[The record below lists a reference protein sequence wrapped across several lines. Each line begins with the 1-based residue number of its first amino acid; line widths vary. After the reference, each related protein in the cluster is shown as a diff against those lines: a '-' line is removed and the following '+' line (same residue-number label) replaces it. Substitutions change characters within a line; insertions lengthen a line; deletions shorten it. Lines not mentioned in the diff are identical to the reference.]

1 MVPTKETNPTTPSCR
16 PLPTVFAEMV
26 ALYGE
31 RPALSGPDLPGPLS
45 YLQVQAAASRLAVQ
59 LSARPEAPP
68 EVCAIF
74 LPTSATHVMAV
85 LGVLQAGQVWLSLDP
100 TYPDERLRL
109 MLAETQPVAIL
120 TDATLAGR
128 AAGLAPNSRVIIW
141 QPDVTATPA
150 LLLPV
155 SPDPWRPACIF
166 FTSGSTGRPK
176 SAVHTHA
183 NIFFDIARQTRDL
196 AISPAD
202 RFDLLFSASFSAFLS
217 PVFGALL
224 TGASV
229 HVWPLHL
236 RLMTDLRDWL
246 EDQRITV
253 ATMSVST
260 YRRLVAAPPRHGF
273 PAMRI
278 LSIGAEPLVMA
289 DYEIFAQRFPR
300 DCLLQNALA
309 TTETRTIAQECHPAS
324 APPPSQVTCGRAV
337 DRKPIELRDPTG
349 QPVPVGQAGEIVVI
363 SEVISAGDWSFFR
376 DLPQRTLGAARLTV
390 HRTGDAGRF
399 LPDGRLI
406 HLGRLDSQLK
416 VRGHRVEALEV
427 ENALLRHP
435 AVANAA
441 VCIIPDAAENAVLTA
456 ALITKPGQLPAP
468 SALRNFLLGSLPEY
482 AVPARFVFVPTLP
495 ATPSGKLDRKAVPA
509 FIAALPEA
517 SAVASAPLV
526 QDGNDPLLD
535 RILHLWS
542 TALNA
547 RLQPDDDFF
556 TSGGDSLQAV
566 ETMAALQAELNL
578 TLSPGLIVEYSTA
591 RRLAAHL
598 KQVSPGETAAVT
610 VRALRSGQPG
620 YFPVYFLPP
629 WNHSCT
635 VFRDLARVPAPGQA
649 HPWFALESF
658 NPAEAIPDSI
668 EQLAARYLPVLSRLH
683 PDTPFCLAG
692 YSAGGFITW
701 EIARQLAAA
710 GRRNVHV
717 ILLDCP
723 RMFSQLTPAEAA
735 AEARAKRPWVKMR
748 NLISHAIHPRGLH
761 RGDFIRELLW
771 GKLSWWL
778 HRRHRQAPPDPYA
791 EAYQANIKLSCRYQV
806 IPLSLPVA
814 VVRARFQASWLTR
827 FQADLGW
834 TPFCQGSFALE
845 EVNDSHLNMLYAPG
859 AKSTA
864 ETIDRLTAKW
874 AAADSRAPHPRATQQ
889 PA

>member
-1 MVPTKETNPTTPSCR
+1 MALTNETNSVPPPR
-16 PLPTVFAEMV
+16 PLSVVFADRV
-26 ALYGE
+26 AHHGD
-31 RPALSGPDLPGPLS
+31 RPALSGPDLAAPLN
-45 YLQVQAAASRLAVQ
+45 YTQAHATATRLAAK
-59 LSARPEAPP
+59 LSPRPDAPP

-74 LPTSATHVMAV
+74 LPTGATHVLAV

-109 MLAETQPVAIL
+109 MLADTQPAWII
-120 TDATLAGR
+120 TDAALAAR
-128 AAGLAPNSRVIIW
+128 AAQLAPHARVLAW
-141 QPDVTATPA
+141 QPDLSSTPVA
-150 LLLPV
+150 LPPV
-155 SPDPWRPACIF
+155 SPDPWRPTCIF

-183 NIFFDIARQTRDL
+183 NIFFDIGRQTRDL
-196 AISPAD
+196 AITATD

-273 PAMRI
+273 PALRI
-278 LSIGAEPLVMA
+278 LSIGAEPLAKA

-309 TTETRTIAQECHPAS
+309 TTETRTIAQECHGA
-324 APPPSQVTCGRAV
+324 AMPPPSVVTCGRPV
-337 DRKPIELRDPTG
+337 DYKQIELRDAAG
-349 QPVPVGQAGEIVVI
+349 QPVPVGQPGEIVVI

-376 DLPQRTLGAARLTV
+376 ELPQRTLGAARRTV

-416 VRGHRVEALEV
+416 IRGHRVEALEV

-441 VCIIPDAAENAVLTA
+441 VCVTADAAGNAVLTA
-456 ALITKPGQLPAP
+456 AVMAKSEPAP
-468 SALRNFLLGSLPEY
+468 TPAALRNFLLASLPEY
-482 AVPARFVFVPTLP
+482 AVPARFIFVPTLP
-495 ATPSGKLDRKAVPA
+495 ATPSGKLDRKA
-509 FIAALPEA
+509 LPDF
-517 SAVASAPLV
+517 VASQPQTPVDVAAPLAR
-526 QDGNDPLLD
+526 QDDPMLERVL
-535 RILHLWS
+535 RVWS
-542 TALNA
+542 TALNT

-556 TSGGDSLQAV
+556 TQGGDSLQAV
-566 ETMAALQAELNL
+566 ATMAALQTELNL

-591 RRLAAHL
+591 RRLAGYL
-598 KQVSPGETAAVT
+598 TQAAPTDTSEVT
-610 VRALRSGQPG
+610 VRALRPGQPG
-620 YFPVYFLPP
+620 CFPVYFLPP
-629 WNHSCT
+629 WNHGCT
-635 VFRDLARVPAPGQA
+635 LFRDLARADIPGQT

-658 NPAEAIPDSI
+658 NSAAATPDSI
-668 EQLAARYLPVLSRLH
+668 EQLAARYVPVLSRLH

-701 EIARQLAAA
+701 EIAQQFAAT
-710 GRRNVHV
+710 GRRDVHV
-717 ILLDCP
+717 LLLDCP
-723 RMFSQLTPAEAA
+723 KMYSHLSPAEAA
-735 AEARAKRPWVKMR
+735 AEVRAKQPWVKMR
-748 NLISHAIHPRGLH
+748 RLLSHSIHPRGLH
-761 RGDFIRELLW
+761 RSDFVRELLF

-791 EAYQANIKLSCRYQV
+791 EAYQANILLSCRYQV
-806 IPLSLPVA
+806 RPLSLPVA
-814 VVRARFQASWLTR
+814 VIRARHQASWLAR

-834 TPFCQGSFALE
+834 TPFCRESLTVA
-845 EVNDSHLNMLYAPG
+845 EVNSSHLNMLYAPD
-859 AKSTA
+859 ATA
-864 ETIDRLTAKW
+864 TAATIDRLTAKW
-874 AAADSRAPHPRATQQ
+874 TATDFRARRSRAIPT